1 MRKTV
6 EELRDLAKTLRK
18 TAVTMIYDAKAG
30 HPGGSL
36 SAADIVAALYFGEMN
51 ISPEEPRWPDRDR
64 FVLSKGHTCPIQ
76 YSALALTGFIPM
88 EDLKTLRQFG
98 SKLQGHP
105 SMNRCPGVDISTGS
119 LGQGIAVAN
128 GMALAGKRD
137 GKKYRTFVIVGDGE
151 CQEGQV
157 WEAAEIAAKYEL
169 DNLIVFVDNNGLQ
182 NDGACRDIMPTQD
195 LRAKFEAFGWEAYR
209 INGHCMEE
217 IVWALDHVRGS
228 NNGKPKAIVCNTVKG
243 KSVSFMENVPIWHG
257 LAPNDEQY
265 KIAMEDIERG
275 F

>member
-1 MRKTV
+1 M
-6 EELRDLAKTLRK
+6 
-18 TAVTMIYDAKAG
+18 
-30 HPGGSL
+30 
-36 SAADIVAALYFGEMN
+36 
-51 ISPEEPRWPDRDR
+51 
-64 FVLSKGHTCPIQ
+64 
-76 YSALALTGFIPM
+76 
-88 EDLKTLRQFG
+88 
-98 SKLQGHP
+98 
-105 SMNRCPGVDISTGS
+105 DISTGS

-169 DNLIVFVDNNGLQ
+169 DNLVVFVDNNGLQ

-217 IVWALDHVRGS
+217 IVWALDHIRGS

-243 KSVSFMENVPIWHG
+243 KGVSFMENVPIWHG

-265 KIAMEDIERG
+265 RIAMEDLERG

>member
-1 MRKTV
+1 M
-6 EELRDLAKTLRK
+6 
-18 TAVTMIYDAKAG
+18 
-30 HPGGSL
+30 
-36 SAADIVAALYFGEMN
+36 
-51 ISPEEPRWPDRDR
+51 
-64 FVLSKGHTCPIQ
+64 
-76 YSALALTGFIPM
+76 
-88 EDLKTLRQFG
+88 
-98 SKLQGHP
+98 
-105 SMNRCPGVDISTGS
+105 
-119 LGQGIAVAN
+119 
-128 GMALAGKRD
+128 
-137 GKKYRTFVIVGDGE
+137 
-151 CQEGQV
+151 
-157 WEAAEIAAKYEL
+157 
-169 DNLIVFVDNNGLQ
+169 DNNGLQ

-195 LRAKFEAFGWEAYR
+195 LRKKFEAFGWEAYR

>member
-1 MRKTV
+1 MARQGPLHSVQRTHMSYPV
-6 EELRDLAKTLRK
+6 FGAGVDRIHSDGGSEDSPEVRQQAPGAPLHEQMSRRGHQHGLAG
-18 TAVTMIYDAKAG
+18 AG
-30 HPGGSL
+30 HL
-36 SAADIVAALYFGEMN
+36 
-51 ISPEEPRWPDRDR
+51 
-64 FVLSKGHTCPIQ
+64 
-76 YSALALTGFIPM
+76 
-88 EDLKTLRQFG
+88 
-98 SKLQGHP
+98 
-105 SMNRCPGVDISTGS
+105 
-119 LGQGIAVAN
+119 
-128 GMALAGKRD
+128 
-137 GKKYRTFVIVGDGE
+137 VIVGDGE

-169 DNLIVFVDNNGLQ
+169 DNLVVFVDNNGLQ

-217 IVWALDHVRGS
+217 IVWALDHIRGS

-243 KSVSFMENVPIWHG
+243 KGVSFMENVPIWHG

-265 KIAMEDIERG
+265 RIAMEDLERG